1 MPSVGVLH
9 VLDSTSNKPRPLS
22 LASNV
27 LSVNDSNARSSL
39 ASLDSKMTTNN
50 SSLANIDSSLSS
62 TLQVSDASAQSSLSS
77 LDSKMTTNNSSL
89 SNIDSYLS
97 STLSV
102 SDSSAQSTLTS
113 IDTRLSGTIATSTT
127 ISVNKSETTVS
138 NAASVVNGD
147 LSSSHNASV
156 ERKLAIMGTTTD
168 TSNNIE
174 IHVSQDDST
183 YYKYGNSDIYPASD
197 GSFSAFLEAPFKY
210 LKLKYLGTATVTAIV
225 AGSD

>member
-1 MPSVGVLH
+1 MYNMPSVGVLH

-50 SSLANIDSSLSS
+50 SSLTTINSTLGGTLTVSDSTAQASLSSINSSLSS
-62 TLQVSDASAQSSLSS
+62 TLA
-77 LDSKMTTNNSSL
+77 T
-89 SNIDSYLS
+89 
-97 STLSV
+97 
-102 SDSSAQSTLTS
+102 SDSTAQSTLSS

-147 LSSSHNASV
+147 LSSAHNATS

-174 IHVSQDDST
+174 IHVSQDNST

>member
-50 SSLANIDSSLSS
+50 SSLTTINS
-62 TLQVSDASAQSSLSS
+62 TLGGTLTVSDSTAQASLTSI
-77 LDSKMTTNNSSL
+77 NSAL
-89 SNIDSYLS
+89 G
-97 STLSV
+97 STLAT

-113 IDTRLSGTIATSTT
+113 IDSRLSGTIATSTT

-147 LSSSHNASV
+147 LSSSHDARS

-168 TSNNIE
+168 TSSNIE
-174 IHVSQDDST
+174 IHVSQDNST
-183 YYKYGNSDIYPASD
+183 YYKYGNSDIYPAFD

-210 LKLKYLGTATVTAIV
+210 IKLKYLGTATVTAII